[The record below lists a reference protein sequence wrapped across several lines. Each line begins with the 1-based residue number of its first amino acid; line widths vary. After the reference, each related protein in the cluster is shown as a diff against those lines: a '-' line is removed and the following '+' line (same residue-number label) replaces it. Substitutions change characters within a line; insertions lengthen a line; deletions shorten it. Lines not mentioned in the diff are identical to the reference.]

1 MGIISKITGTQPTE
15 IKNPISDSALTQDE
29 IGFLLT
35 CLKDVTIRGEQV
47 EQFYGLVIKLQ
58 NQYIEQQPK

>member
-58 NQYIEQQPK
+58 NQFIEQQPK

>member
-1 MGIISKITGTQPTE
+1 MGILSKITGTQPNE
-15 IKNPISDSALTQDE
+15 IKNPISDNALTQDE

>member
-1 MGIISKITGTQPTE
+1 MGILSKITGNQPTE
-15 IKNPISDSALTQDE
+15 IKNPISDSALTQEE

-47 EQFYGLVIKLQ
+47 EQFYSLVIKLQ
-58 NQYIEQQPK
+58 NQFIEQQPK

>member
-1 MGIISKITGTQPTE
+1 MGIISKITGTQSTE
-15 IKNPISDSALTQDE
+15 IKNPISDNALTQDE

-58 NQYIEQQPK
+58 NQFIEQQPK

>member
-1 MGIISKITGTQPTE
+1 MGILSKITGNQPTE

>member
-1 MGIISKITGTQPTE
+1 MSIISKITGTQPKE
-15 IKNPISDSALTQDE
+15 IKNPISDNALTQDE

-58 NQYIEQQPK
+58 NQFIEQQSK

>member
-1 MGIISKITGTQPTE
+1 MGILSKITGTQPNE
-15 IKNPISDSALTQDE
+15 IKNPISDNALTQDE

-58 NQYIEQQPK
+58 NQFIEQQSK

>member
-1 MGIISKITGTQPTE
+1 MGILSKITGTQPTE
-15 IKNPISDSALTQDE
+15 IKNPISDNALTQDE

-58 NQYIEQQPK
+58 NQFIEQQPK

>member
-1 MGIISKITGTQPTE
+1 MGILSKITGNQPNE
-15 IKNPISDSALTQDE
+15 IKNPISDNVLTQDE

-58 NQYIEQQPK
+58 NQFIEQQPK

>member
-1 MGIISKITGTQPTE
+1 MGILSKLTNNQSNE
-15 IKNPISDSALTQDE
+15 IKNPISDSVLTQDE

-35 CLKDVTIRGEQV
+35 CLKDVTIRRDQV
-47 EQFYGLVIKLQ
+47 EQFYGLIIKLQ

>member
-1 MGIISKITGTQPTE
+1 MGILSKLTNNEYTDN
-15 IKNPISDSALTQDE
+15 KNPVSENVLTTDE

-35 CLKDVTIRGEQV
+35 CLKDVMIRGNQV

-58 NQYIEQQPK
+58 NQYIEQTK

>member
-1 MGIISKITGTQPTE
+1 MGILSKITGNQPNE
-15 IKNPISDSALTQDE
+15 IKKPISDNVLTQDE

-58 NQYIEQQPK
+58 NQFIEQQPK

>member
-1 MGIISKITGTQPTE
+1 MGILSKLTNNEYTDN
-15 IKNPISDSALTQDE
+15 KNPISENVLTTDE

-35 CLKDVTIRGEQV
+35 CLKDVMIRGNQV

-58 NQYIEQQPK
+58 NQYIEQTK

>member
-1 MGIISKITGTQPTE
+1 MGILSKITGTQPNE
-15 IKNPISDSALTQDE
+15 IKNPISDNALTQDE

-47 EQFYGLVIKLQ
+47 EQFYGMVIKLQ
-58 NQYIEQQPK
+58 NQFIEQQSK

>member
-1 MGIISKITGTQPTE
+1 MGILSKLTNNQSYET
-15 IKNPISDSALTQDE
+15 KNPISDSVLTQDE

-35 CLKDVTIRGEQV
+35 CLKDVTIRGDQV
-47 EQFYGLVIKLQ
+47 EQFYGLIIKLQ

>member
-1 MGIISKITGTQPTE
+1 MGILSKITGNQPTE

-58 NQYIEQQPK
+58 NQFIEQQPK

>member
-1 MGIISKITGTQPTE
+1 MGIISKITGNQPTE
-15 IKNPISDSALTQDE
+15 IKNPISGCALTQDE

>member
-1 MGIISKITGTQPTE
+1 MGILSKITGNQPTE

-47 EQFYGLVIKLQ
+47 EQFYGLVVKLQ
-58 NQYIEQQPK
+58 NQFIEQQSK

>member
-1 MGIISKITGTQPTE
+1 MGLLSKITGTQPNE
-15 IKNPISDSALTQDE
+15 INNPISDNALTQDE

-47 EQFYGLVIKLQ
+47 EQFYGLIIKLQ
-58 NQYIEQQPK
+58 NQFIEQQTK

>member
-1 MGIISKITGTQPTE
+1 MGILSKITSTQPNE
-15 IKNPISDSALTQDE
+15 IKNPISDNALTQDE

-58 NQYIEQQPK
+58 NQFIEQQSK

>member
-1 MGIISKITGTQPTE
+1 MSIISKITGTQPKE
-15 IKNPISDSALTQDE
+15 INNPISDSALTQDE